1 MNRETKV
8 LEMAKDM
15 CFHVDT
21 CKVGAENKCCKLNCE
36 TTWAAETL
44 VDKNYQKVGEDEIV
58 ISKKDYEALLSE
70 LHSLTKKDYEALLS
84 ELHSLTYKYDKLCDD
99 YRLCKDANET
109 IKQNYIILKQDTER
123 EVAQKFYALSENW
136 GGGVAYWKQ
145 SRVLAK
151 ELGVEVK

>member
-58 ISKKDYEALLSE
+58 IS
-70 LHSLTKKDYEALLS
+70 KKDYEALLS